1 MSEQQLETTQA
12 PVEAVQSQGSNPAP
26 APVQRSQ
33 NYTSARLAYD
43 TLIASTKSFSH
54 HFNNLTESER
64 AEFKSLANHVKTL
77 QKCNQAVS
85 SVNQSRP
92 VAPRRVPK
100 TQPAHTPEG
109 EQTQTSSSVPT
120 LSQSS
125 ATASAT
131 TPVSRSKR
139 SSRAKDTSPT
149 AEVVAEVQ
157 AQHSTPVQAPTPT
170 PASEQAQTQVPVP
183 AKSQSKSRNQLKKQ

>member
-1 MSEQQLETTQA
+1 MSEQQSEQTVSVGVQA
-12 PVEAVQSQGSNPAP
+12 PVQASSS
-26 APVQRSQ
+26 VQRSQ

-54 HFNNLTESER
+54 HFNNLTEAER

-92 VAPRRVPK
+92 VAPRRAPR
-100 TQPAHTPEG
+100 TQPAQTTEG
-109 EQTQTSSSVPT
+109 EQVQAQTEGQAQAEGQTS
-120 LSQSS
+120 
-125 ATASAT
+125 
-131 TPVSRSKR
+131 TPAPVARSKR

-157 AQHSTPVQAPTPT
+157 AQSQTPAPVQEQTQAHTVEG
-170 PASEQAQTQVPVP
+170 EQAQTPAPAP
-183 AKSQSKSRNQLKKQ
+183 AKTQSRSKSQVKK